1 MSANPPANPPANSYD
16 VLIVGGAVIGS
27 AAAYFLA
34 GPMGMDPKRIAV
46 VERDPTYGEAAT
58 PRSLGGIRQQ
68 FSTREN
74 IEMSRFGMRFV
85 KSIAEHL
92 TVDGETPDVNLRE
105 QGYLFLATPEGLP
118 VLEANHK
125 TQRALDADVE
135 LLDVAGLNARF
146 PWINTEGLAA
156 GSFGR
161 TGEGWI
167 DPYALLQAFR
177 RKARALGVA
186 YLHDEVVALE
196 RKDGRIAAA
205 TLKGGSRI
213 ACGTLVNAAG
223 TRAHLLASMA
233 GLDIPIRPRKRFVFV
248 FDCREKPLHAPLLI
262 DSSGVYFRPEGAGFV
277 GGVSPPEDAD
287 PDCLDFDVD
296 YSLWEDVVWPTLAHR
311 VPAFEAI
318 KLTRAWAGQYDYNT
332 MDQNLI
338 IGPHEDCANFLL
350 ANGFS
355 GHGLQQSPAA
365 GRALAELITT
375 GGFRSIDLAAFSH
388 ARVRQN
394 RPIRELNVV

>member
-1 MSANPPANPPANSYD
+1 MSTLSSYD
-16 VLIVGGAVIGS
+16 VVIVGGAVVGS
-27 AAAYFLA
+27 ATAYFLA
-34 GPMGMDPKRIAV
+34 GPCGMDPKRIAV

-68 FSTREN
+68 FSTPEN
-74 IEMSRFGMRFV
+74 IAMSRFGMQFV
-85 KSIAEHL
+85 KSIGEHL

-105 QGYLFLATPEGLP
+105 QGYLFLATADGVD
-118 VLEANHK
+118 VLKANHA

-135 LLDVAGLNARF
+135 LLDPAGLQARF
-146 PWINTEGLAA
+146 PWLNTDGVAL

-161 TGEGWI
+161 SGEGWI

-177 RKARALGVA
+177 RKARSLGVA

-196 RKDGRIAAA
+196 RRSGRIESA
-205 TLKGGSRI
+205 TLKSGRQV
-213 ACGTLVNAAG
+213 ACGTMVNAAG
-223 TRAHLLASMA
+223 TRAHLLAGLA
-233 GLDIPIRPRKRFVFV
+233 GLDIPIRPRKRLIYV
-248 FDCREKPLHAPLLI
+248 FDCKDPPPRAPLLI
-262 DSSGVYFRPEGAGFV
+262 DATGVFVRPEGTGFV
-277 GGVSPPEDAD
+277 CGVSPPEDAD
-287 PDCLDFDVD
+287 PDCLDFEVD
-296 YSLWEDVVWPTLAHR
+296 YRLFEEVVWPTLANR

-332 MDQNLI
+332 IDQNVI
-338 IGPHEDCANFLL
+338 IGPHGDCGNFLL

-375 GGFRSIDLAAFSH
+375 GGFRSIDLTAFSH
-388 ARVRQN
+388 RRIREN

>member
-1 MSANPPANPPANSYD
+1 MTSNSYD
-16 VLIVGGAVIGS
+16 VLIVGGAVVGS

-68 FSTREN
+68 FSTKEN
-74 IEMSRFGMRFV
+74 IEMSRFGMQFV
-85 KSIAEHL
+85 KSIGAHL
-92 TVDGETPDVNLRE
+92 SVDGEAPDVNLRE
-105 QGYLFLATPEGLP
+105 QGYLFLATQEGVP
-118 VLEANHK
+118 VLEANHR
-125 TQRALDADVE
+125 TQRALGADVE
-135 LLDVAGLNARF
+135 LLDAAALKARF
-146 PWINTEGLAA
+146 PWLNTEGLAA

-161 TGEGWI
+161 SGEGWI

-186 YLHDEVVALE
+186 YLHDEVTGLE
-196 RKDGRIAAA
+196 RSGGRIRAA
-205 TLKGGSRI
+205 TLKSGRRI

-223 TRAHLLASMA
+223 TRAHLLAAMA
-233 GLDIPIRPRKRFVFV
+233 GLDIPIRPRKRFVYV
-248 FDCREKPLHAPLLI
+248 FDCREPPPKAPLLI
-262 DSSGVYFRPEGAGFV
+262 DATGVYFRPEGAGFV
-277 GGVSPPEDAD
+277 CGVSPPEDAD
-287 PDCLDFDVD
+287 PDCLDFELD
-296 YSLWEDVVWPTLAHR
+296 YRPWEDVVWPTLAHR

-318 KLTRAWAGQYDYNT
+318 KLVRAWAGQYDYNT
-332 MDQNLI
+332 LDQNLI

-365 GRALAELITT
+365 GRALAELVAT
-375 GGFRSIDLAAFSH
+375 GGFRTIDLSSFSH